1 MCISEPDPG
10 RRSWQVVPKE
20 SIVTYSAV
28 NGPQKDARAS
38 RDATVDTMEMAPTN
52 SPHSRG
58 AQWRKWDL
66 HVHSPA
72 SENFSGDWPGFI
84 IQLGNSDCAVI
95 GINDYFSV
103 AGYKQLLAKL
113 ADPLE
118 AANGNKA
125 YREALAKLKD
135 KTLLPVV
142 ECRMTNVVLGK
153 KNTTGQR
160 INFHIIF
167 SSNVS
172 PDDIETFIKSLKVK
186 DQSIG
191 GRYSDPKFL
200 LDEAQADFKKVL
212 EQLHGDNTFKGKFL
226 VWIPYDE
233 YGGIDTIDP
242 KTDKLLKEGLVFDAD
257 ILGSGNKKQ
266 ADFFLWKD
274 TAYSEADYKKWFGKR
289 KPCIKGSDSHNAN
302 DEIGRLKDHNSKPTD
317 RYCWIKA
324 DPTFIGLQQIVNEP
338 EDRVF
343 IGALPPKLERVKDN
357 KTFFLSRVKIGKV
370 DNGQTADAWFDC
382 DIELNHDMIAIIGN
396 KGSGKSALAD
406 IIALAGDTA
415 RYADF
420 SFLDKKKFRERKLAA
435 NFKVTATWED
445 RTETVHNL
453 QNDPD
458 PSRPETIRYIPQT
471 YLETVCTETSADE
484 GSAFQHELRKVI
496 FSHITDAQRLGK
508 ETLDTLIAYK
518 TEEIN
523 AELARHKQELSQI
536 NLDIAALQQKETPN
550 FRRQIEEARN
560 EKIKELQAH
569 QTNKPPEVPK
579 PDNLTDEQ
587 KETYSKVADEMAT
600 LNSQL
605 TASEEQI
612 SRARQEQRL
621 LIEKAAIV
629 AKLESKLSNI
639 ESDLKAQVQISAP
652 QFAAL
657 GLDVAKIIIVTI
669 DRSPLDAKKAEIAIS
684 KAAADKTLSADDPN
698 SLLNQ
703 QKAIGEKIAVLKDQ
717 LDAPNKRYQTYLQQL
732 RAWDA
737 RKKEI
742 EGTTDLPGSLLY
754 LAEQLEYLDKKL
766 PDELE
771 LAKAHRYRVALEVHK
786 CISAIRNVYAELFAP
801 VQTLIE
807 NSIIIKEGF
816 KLSFVSSIVQRGF
829 GRELFD
835 RHVSQGVN
843 GSFCGKEA
851 GEQRLGE
858 LFEDCDFN
866 APAQAL
872 AFAQAIEDHLN
883 FDHRSAKKPPMDI
896 GGQLRKHA
904 SVSGL
909 YDFLWSFEYLI
920 PEYSLKLDGK
930 DLTQLSPG
938 ERGALL
944 LVFYLLVDKSDRP
957 IIVDQPEE
965 NLDNQTVYHLLIPV
979 IRTVK
984 KRRQIIMVT
993 HNPNI
998 AVVCDA
1004 EQIIYASIDR
1014 ANGNRITYAS
1024 GSIEDPVINK
1034 HLLDVLEGTRP
1045 AFDNRDAKYQV

>member
-1 MCISEPDPG
+1 
-10 RRSWQVVPKE
+10 
-20 SIVTYSAV
+20 
-28 NGPQKDARAS
+28 
-38 RDATVDTMEMAPTN
+38 MEMAPTN
-52 SPHSRG
+52 SLQSRG
-58 AQWRKWDL
+58 ALWRKWDL

-72 SENFSGDWPGFI
+72 SSNFNGDWPAFV

-113 ADPLE
+113 ADPHE
-118 AANGNKA
+118 GENGNKA

-142 ECRMTNVVLGK
+142 ECRMTNIVLGK

-160 INFHIIF
+160 INFHVIF
-167 SSNVS
+167 SHEIS
-172 PDDIETFIKSLKVK
+172 PEDIETFIKGIKVK

-191 GRYSDPKFL
+191 SRYSDAKFL
-200 LDEAQADFKKVL
+200 LDDVSADFKKVL
-212 EQLHGDNTFKGKFL
+212 EQLRSDNTFKGKFL
-226 VWIPYDE
+226 IWIPYDE

-257 ILGSGNKKQ
+257 ILGSSNKKQ

-274 TAYSEADYKKWFGKR
+274 ATFSEGDYKKWFGKR

-302 DEIGRLKDHNSKPTD
+302 DEVGRLKDHNSKPID

-343 IGALPPKLERVKDN
+343 IGALPPKLEHVKEN
-357 KTFFLSRVKIGKV
+357 KTCFLSRLKIGKT
-370 DNGQTADAWFDC
+370 DNTQSADTWFNC

-406 IIALAGDTA
+406 IIALAGDTS
-415 RYADF
+415 RHGDF
-420 SFLDKKKFRERKLAA
+420 SFLDKRKFREKKLAA
-435 NFKVTATWED
+435 SFEVTATWED
-445 RTETVHNL
+445 GTETVHNL

-458 PSRPETIRYIPQT
+458 PVRPETIKYIPQT
-471 YLETVCTETSADE
+471 YLEKVCTETSVDE

-496 FSHITDAQRLGK
+496 FSHITDAQRLGRD
-508 ETLDTLIAYK
+508 TLEELIAYK
-518 TEEIN
+518 TEEID
-523 AELARHKQELSQI
+523 AELARHKQGLSQI
-536 NLDIAALQQKETPN
+536 NSDIANLQQKASPDY
-550 FRRQIEEARN
+550 RRQIEEALS

-569 QTNKPPEVPK
+569 NTNRPPEVPK

-587 KETYSKVADEMAT
+587 KQAYGKIEADMAAMNT
-600 LNSQL
+600 QL
-605 TASEEQI
+605 QATEEQI
-612 SRARQEQRL
+612 RNTRQEQKI
-621 LIEKAAIV
+621 LIEKSAII
-629 AKLESKLSNI
+629 AKLEGRLSNL
-639 ESDLKAQVQISAP
+639 ENDLKTQVQQSAS
-652 QFAAL
+652 QFSSL
-657 GLDVAKIIIVTI
+657 GLDVAKIITVTI
-669 DRSPLDAKKAEIAIS
+669 NRSPLAAKKTEVTIG
-684 KAAADKTLSADDPN
+684 KAKADSALSTDDPK
-698 SLLNQ
+698 SLPSQ
-703 QKAIGEKIAVLKDQ
+703 QKAIADQIAALKSQ
-717 LDAPNKRYQTYLQQL
+717 LDAPSKRHQTYLQQL
-732 RAWDA
+732 RAWET

-742 EGTTDLPGSLLY
+742 EGAADVAGTLQY
-754 LAEQLEYLDKKL
+754 FVAQLEYLDKTL
-766 PDELE
+766 PNDVHA
-771 LAKAHRYRVALEVHK
+771 AKEQRRTFALEMHK
-786 CISAIRNVYAELFAP
+786 CISATRDVYAELFAP

-807 NSIIIKEGF
+807 DSIIIKEGF
-816 KLSFVSSIVQRGF
+816 KLSFVSSIIQRGF

-835 RHVSQGVN
+835 HHISQGVN
-843 GSFCGKEA
+843 GSFCGKDA
-851 GEQRLGE
+851 GEQRLAE
-858 LFEDCDFN
+858 LLDDCDFN
-866 APAQAL
+866 DPVQAL
-872 AFAQAIEDHLN
+872 AFTQKIEDRLN
-883 FDHRSAKKPPMDI
+883 FDFRTAATPPMQI

-904 SVSGL
+904 SVREL
-909 YDFLWSFEYLI
+909 YDFLWSFSYLI

-944 LVFYLLVDKSDRP
+944 LVFYLLVDKSDHP
-957 IIVDQPEE
+957 IVVDQPEE

-1024 GSIEDPVINK
+1024 GSIENPVINK
-1034 HLLDVLEGTRP
+1034 HVLDVLEGTRP
-1045 AFDNRDAKYQV
+1045 AFDNRDAKYQA